1 MLRLIQR
8 VLESGEMTVL
18 RTRDR
23 AHQILH
29 VLLQRGSSSV
39 DDLASAVQTSSAS
52 VRRDLLKL
60 EQRGL
65 VNRSHGSVELAGT
78 MTYEAFRL
86 DAAFPLR
93 EERFADEKRRI
104 AIAAAEMVQD
114 GETVAISP
122 GTTTTQVA
130 RCLRHRNG
138 IRVTTSAANIGLEL
152 SNYPSLQVTFTGGN
166 IRWPGSFSMVGATAL
181 DALHNSFFDKSI
193 VGVCGV
199 HPTHGVTVI
208 EPDEAIILRTMT
220 EHSRH
225 VIVVA
230 DSSKLNLVSAAA
242 VCPIS
247 RVHAIVTDDAVPL
260 EVVRDFER
268 SSVAVHNR
276 LALLQST

>member
-1 MLRLIQR
+1 MLSTFGAPMPEETIP
-8 VLESGEMTVL
+8 SK
-18 RTRDR
+18 TRDR

-39 DDLASAVQTSSAS
+39 DDLASAVRTSAAS

-104 AIAAAEMVQD
+104 AIAAAEMIHD
-114 GETVAISP
+114 GENIAMSP

-138 IRVTTSAANIGLEL
+138 ISIMTSAANIGLEL

-181 DALHNSFFDKSI
+181 DALGSAFFDKAI

-199 HPTHGVTVI
+199 HSRFGVTVI
-208 EPDEAIILRTMT
+208 EPDEALILRAML
-220 EHSRH
+220 EHARH

-242 VCPIS
+242 VCPLS
-247 RVHAIVTDDAVPL
+247 RVQAIVTDDAAPA
-260 EVVRDFER
+260 EVIREFEQHSVRMH
-268 SSVAVHNR
+268 VV
-276 LALLQST
+276 